1 MVKRLVWCLATGV
14 PTFLLTFYWRE
25 FPLRLALVSGLSVGI
40 LTYMALQAGERLAR
54 IYRR

>member
-14 PTFLLTFYWRE
+14 PTALLCYYWRG
-25 FPLRLALVSGLSVGI
+25 FPLRLALVGGMSVGF
-40 LTYMALQAGERLAR
+40 LTYMAVQASERLSR